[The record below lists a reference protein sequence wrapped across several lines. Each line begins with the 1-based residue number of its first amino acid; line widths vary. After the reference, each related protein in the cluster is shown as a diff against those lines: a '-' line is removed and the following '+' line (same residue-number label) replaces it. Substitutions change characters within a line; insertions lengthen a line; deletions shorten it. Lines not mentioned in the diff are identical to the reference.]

1 MSKTLKNESLLPPRW
16 IITLGVVLLFFW
28 LLSAL
33 KEIVVMLVLAY
44 CLAYLIA
51 PVVDLLERRKIPR
64 SLGCLLVFVGAALIC
79 LALLLTALPTIA
91 REYQK
96 FAENFPQYLQTAK
109 ERVLPLLDSLKAYM
123 PLPANGEEL
132 LAFAFDKIPQVDRES
147 VGRVLSTLGATLLQG
162 YSLTLTLLN
171 FVLLPFITF
180 YLVVDFP
187 VFHKWCLELFAPA
200 TRKKALALAREIDSY
215 VSAFVRGQ
223 CTVGCIL
230 FVLYAIGLWA
240 IGVELWILLAI
251 ISGFGAIIPYMGF
264 LVGIVL
270 SLVMALVTFGDLSHV
285 LQVVG
290 LFLIIQ
296 FIEGWVITPK
306 IVGEKVGLSPI
317 IVILAI
323 LAAGHL
329 FGLLGVFLAVPGAAV
344 LRVLLRHA
352 HQWVIRSASA

>member
-1 MSKTLKNESLLPPRW
+1 
-16 IITLGVVLLFFW
+16 
-28 LLSAL
+28 
-33 KEIVVMLVLAY
+33 
-44 CLAYLIA
+44 
-51 PVVDLLERRKIPR
+51 
-64 SLGCLLVFVGAALIC
+64 
-79 LALLLTALPTIA
+79 
-91 REYQK
+91 
-96 FAENFPQYLQTAK
+96 
-109 ERVLPLLDSLKAYM
+109 
-123 PLPANGEEL
+123 
-132 LAFAFDKIPQVDRES
+132 
-147 VGRVLSTLGATLLQG
+147 
-162 YSLTLTLLN
+162 
-171 FVLLPFITF
+171 
-180 YLVVDFP
+180 
-187 VFHKWCLELFAPA
+187 
-200 TRKKALALAREIDSY
+200 
-215 VSAFVRGQ
+215 
-223 CTVGCIL
+223 
-230 FVLYAIGLWA
+230 VLYAIGLWA